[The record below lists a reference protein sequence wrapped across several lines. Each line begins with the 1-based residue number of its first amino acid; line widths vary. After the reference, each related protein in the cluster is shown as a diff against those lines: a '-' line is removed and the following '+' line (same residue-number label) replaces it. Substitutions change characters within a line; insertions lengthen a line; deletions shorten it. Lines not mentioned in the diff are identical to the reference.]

1 MEACMETNSPLA
13 GSAVPAWALSVA
25 RPVRDGLHEELR
37 DVPRPALQTI
47 FGKSLGHRIWQQA
60 RAKAA
65 SADTSHLDRVADGE
79 ISAGMVV
86 YLSRQTSEALIES
99 GRQAKSLSMTITYT
113 DGEASLARTCMMHPT
128 NQADEIA
135 DAAIALLCRFP
146 IRDAALASIRLAVT
160 SIEPP
165 KIAPAILPESTQNL
179 GYSMPQA
186 PARA

>member
-1 MEACMETNSPLA
+1 MPPVEETGNGGRLHCLPRLSRAARRSFPCFLPRGVSGLASFSLPGGCVEACMETNAPLA
-13 GSAVPAWALSVA
+13 ENAAPAWALSVA

-65 SADTSHLDRVADGE
+65 SAGTSHLDRVADGE

-113 DGEASLARTCMMHPT
+113 DGEA
-128 NQADEIA
+128 
-135 DAAIALLCRFP
+135 
-146 IRDAALASIRLAVT
+146 
-160 SIEPP
+160 
-165 KIAPAILPESTQNL
+165 
-179 GYSMPQA
+179 
-186 PARA
+186 